1 MNPAPITVERDL
13 GLSGRIAQSRQ
24 ERMMRSDGSFN
35 IERLGENFWESLTIY
50 QHLLCA
56 RWPVFWLYV
65 LCAYGAVNLLFAA
78 LFVAAGPDAIQGGE
92 PGAHWYNAIF
102 FSVQTMATIGYGQM
116 TPRGTLA
123 NLLVSLEALVG
134 LMGFALATG
143 ILFARFSRPTA
154 HILRSAQ
161 AIIAPYQDKTALM
174 FRIANGRR
182 SQLIEIRATVTLSR
196 MEGDKRRFHQ
206 LTLERAQVN
215 LLPTQWV
222 IVHPID
228 AESPLF
234 GLDDA
239 AIHASDPEVFV
250 MISALDEAFSQQVH
264 TRFSYAD
271 EEIVYGAKFRDVFGT
286 TAKGVVSIDLS
297 RLSEIDRVKV

>member
-1 MNPAPITVERDL
+1 MNPAPVPVERDL

-24 ERMMRSDGSFN
+24 ERMMLSDGTIN
-35 IERLGENFWESLTIY
+35 IERIGENFWESLTVY

-56 RWPVFWLYV
+56 RWPVFWLYI
-65 LCAYGAVNLLFAA
+65 LCAYAAMNLLFAT

-92 PGAHWYNAIF
+92 PGARWHNAIF

-154 HILRSAQ
+154 NILRSAQ
-161 AIIAPYQDKTALM
+161 AIVAPFQGKTALM

-196 MEGDKRRFHQ
+196 MEGDKRKFHQ
-206 LTLERAQVN
+206 LALERSQVM
-215 LLPTQWV
+215 LLPTHGWSYIQS
-222 IVHPID
+222 IRI
-228 AESPLF
+228 
-234 GLDDA
+234 
-239 AIHASDPEVFV
+239 
-250 MISALDEAFSQQVH
+250 ALCTDSMARQSVEA
-264 TRFSYAD
+264 TRSC
-271 EEIVYGAKFRDVFGT
+271 
-286 TAKGVVSIDLS
+286 S
-297 RLSEIDRVKV
+297 

>member
-1 MNPAPITVERDL
+1 
-13 GLSGRIAQSRQ
+13 
-24 ERMMRSDGSFN
+24 MRSDGSFN
-35 IERLGENFWESLTIY
+35 IERLGENFWESLTVY

-65 LCAYGAVNLLFAA
+65 LLAYAAMNLLFAS

-92 PGAHWYNAIF
+92 PGATWHNAIF

-116 TPRGTLA
+116 TPRGTWA

-154 HILRSAQ
+154 HILRSGQ

-182 SQLIEIRATVTLSR
+182 SQLLEIRATVTLSR
-196 MEGDKRRFHQ
+196 MEGEKRKFYS
-206 LTLERAQVN
+206 LPLERSEVV

-222 IVHPID
+222 IVHPIGE
-228 AESPLF
+228 ASPLF
-234 GLDDA
+234 GLSEA
-239 AIHASDPEVFV
+239 EILASDPEVFV

-264 TRFSYAD
+264 ARFSYAD
-271 EEIVYGAKFRDVFGT
+271 REIVYGAKFRDVFGT
-286 TAKGVVSIDLS
+286 SEKGVVTIDLS
-297 RLSEIDRVKV
+297 RLSEIERVGV